1 MTATANDGGNTNSNS
16 HDILVTVAEHA
27 DAPTLTVSDTSGTE
41 DQPIALSISST
52 LVDALGAA
60 DPDESL
66 SITITGIP
74 PDATLSNT
82 NGDTLTHP
90 GGSITFTQAMLTAG
104 VLTGL
109 AITPTSADD
118 PNFTL
123 HVTATANDGGN
134 TNSNSHDIL
143 VTVAEHADA
152 PTLTVSDTSG
162 TEDQPIALS
171 ISSTL
176 VDALGA
182 ADPDESL
189 SITITGI
196 PPDATLSNT
205 NGDTLTHPGGSITF
219 TQAMLTAGV
228 LTGLAITPTSAD
240 DPNSRCT

>member
-1 MTATANDGGNTNSNS
+1 M
-16 HDILVTVAEHA
+16 
-27 DAPTLTVSDTSGTE
+27 
-41 DQPIALSISST
+41 
-52 LVDALGAA
+52 DALGAA

-134 TNSNSHDIL
+134 
-143 VTVAEHADA
+143 
-152 PTLTVSDTSG
+152 
-162 TEDQPIALS
+162 
-171 ISSTL
+171 
-176 VDALGA
+176 
-182 ADPDESL
+182 
-189 SITITGI
+189 
-196 PPDATLSNT
+196 
-205 NGDTLTHPGGSITF
+205 
-219 TQAMLTAGV
+219 
-228 LTGLAITPTSAD
+228 
-240 DPNSRCT
+240 R